1 MNIRVLVADD
11 HAIVREGLGIML
23 GNQPD
28 MEVVGL
34 ATNGREAIRM
44 VDQYQP
50 DVAVMDISMPELNG
64 IEAISQLLPRYPN
77 IKVIVLSIHETKPYV
92 YRGLKAGASG
102 YLLKET
108 AGLEVVDAVRA
119 VYNGERYL
127 SQRIS
132 DLVTDV
138 SFRSL
143 EGSKE
148 VSPLEQLSPREREIL
163 QLVAE
168 GKTSQE
174 IGERLS
180 ISPKSVDTYRSR
192 LMHKI
197 GVEDLAGLVKFAIQ
211 QGVISLEWNSKRK
224 P

>member
-1 MNIRVLVADD
+1 LNIRVLVADD
-11 HAIVREGLGIML
+11 HAIVREGLGTML
-23 GNQPD
+23 SNQPD
-28 MEVVGL
+28 MTVVGL
-34 ATNGREAIRM
+34 ATHGRDAIRM
-44 VDQYQP
+44 VDEYQP
-50 DVAVMDISMPELNG
+50 DVAIMDISMPELNG
-64 IEAISQLLPRYPN
+64 IDAISQMLPRHPN

-92 YRGLKAGASG
+92 YRALKAGARG

-119 VYNGERYL
+119 VYSGERYL

-132 DLVTDV
+132 DLVTDI
-138 SFRSL
+138 SFHRL

-148 VSPLEQLSPREREIL
+148 ASPLEQLSPREREIL

-180 ISPKSVDTYRSR
+180 ISSKSVDTYRSR
-192 LMHKI
+192 LMRKI
-197 GVEDLAGLVKFAIQ
+197 GVKDLAGLVKFAIQ
-211 QGVISLEWNSKRK
+211 HGVISLE
-224 P
+224 

>member
-1 MNIRVLVADD
+1 LNIRVLVADD

-64 IEAISQLLPRYPN
+64 IEAISQMLPRHPN

-92 YRGLKAGASG
+92 YRALKAGAKG
-102 YLLKET
+102 YLIKET
-108 AGLEVVDAVRA
+108 AGLEVVDAVRE
-119 VYNGERYL
+119 VYRGERYL
-127 SQRIS
+127 SQRIA
-132 DLVTDV
+132 DLLTDI

-143 EGSKE
+143 ENSGE
-148 VSPLEQLSPREREIL
+148 TSPLEQLSPREREIL

-174 IGERLS
+174 IAQRLS
-180 ISPKSVDTYRSR
+180 ISSKTVDTYRSR

-197 GVEDLAGLVKFAIQ
+197 GVEDVAGLVKFAIQ
-211 QGVISLEWNSKRK
+211 HGVISLD
-224 P
+224 

>member
-64 IEAISQLLPRYPN
+64 IEAIQQMLPSHPRM
-77 IKVIVLSIHETKPYV
+77 KVIVLSIHETKPYV
-92 YRGLKAGASG
+92 YRALKAGAKG
-102 YLLKET
+102 YLIKET
-108 AGLEVVDAVRA
+108 AGLEVVDAVRE
-119 VYNGERYL
+119 VYQGERYL
-127 SQRIS
+127 SQRIA
-132 DLVTDV
+132 DLLTDI

-143 EGSKE
+143 ENSGE
-148 VSPLEQLSPREREIL
+148 TSPLEQLSPREREIL

-174 IGERLS
+174 IAQRLS
-180 ISPKSVDTYRSR
+180 ISSKTVDTYRSR

-197 GVEDLAGLVKFAIQ
+197 GVEDVAGLVKFAIQ
-211 QGVISLEWNSKRK
+211 HGVISLE
-224 P
+224 

>member
-1 MNIRVLVADD
+1 LNIRVLVADD
-11 HAIVREGLGIML
+11 HAIVREGLGTML
-23 GNQPD
+23 SNQPD
-28 MEVVGL
+28 MTVVGL
-34 ATNGREAIRM
+34 ATHGRDAIRM
-44 VDQYQP
+44 VDEYQP
-50 DVAVMDISMPELNG
+50 DVAIMDISMPELNG
-64 IEAISQLLPRYPN
+64 IDAISQMLPRHPN

-92 YRGLKAGASG
+92 YRALKAGARG

-119 VYNGERYL
+119 VYSGERYL

-132 DLVTDV
+132 DLLTDI

-143 EGSKE
+143 DGSKE

-163 QLVAE
+163 QLVGE

-180 ISPKSVDTYRSR
+180 ISSKSVDTYRSR
-192 LMHKI
+192 LMRKI
-197 GVEDLAGLVKFAIQ
+197 GVKDLAGLVKFAIQ
-211 QGVISLEWNSKRK
+211 HGVISLE
-224 P
+224 